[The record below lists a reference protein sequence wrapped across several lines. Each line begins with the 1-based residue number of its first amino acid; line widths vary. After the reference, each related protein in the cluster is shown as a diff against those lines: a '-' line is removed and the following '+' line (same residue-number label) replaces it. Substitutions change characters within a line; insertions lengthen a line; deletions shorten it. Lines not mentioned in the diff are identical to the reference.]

1 MSATA
6 ADPARCVIVGGNA
19 AGMSAATRL
28 RRRDETVE
36 IVVFE
41 RGEHV
46 SYASCGLPYHV
57 GETIPAADLDVL
69 SPERVG
75 AMFDVDV
82 RTGHEVVDVDT
93 DARTVRVDDGASVDT
108 VAYDDLV
115 LAPGAEPVVPPING
129 VENVERLYTMRS
141 VEDATTVREAVNEL
155 HDARGLVVG
164 AGYIGLEVAENLDA
178 AGLEVTVAEMRDR
191 VMPATL
197 GPAMAATVHNHV
209 RDAGVDLRLGE
220 SVEAFDPTDDGGA
233 TARLEGGA
241 TVRAD
246 IVVLA
251 TGVTPRTELADAAG
265 LDRGESGAIAVDDRL
280 LTSEPGVYAV
290 GDVAETTH
298 AVTGD
303 PVWVPLAGPANRQ
316 GRTVADLIAGD
327 DAAYGPVCPTAVAK
341 VFDLTIGTIGE
352 TAADLKDRDRAYE
365 RSYTYVPS
373 HAEYY
378 PGAEQVRLLTL
389 FDPDDGTL
397 FGAQVIG
404 GDGVDKRTDV
414 LATAVQHGDTVFD
427 LVDLDLAYAPP
438 YSSAKDPVNVAGM
451 VAANV
456 VDGAVEQV
464 HWDELGALGE
474 DVTLV
479 DCRPSEMRAA
489 AGAIE
494 NSRNVPL
501 PVMRD
506 RVDDLSDRVVTYCK
520 IGQSSYFAAR
530 FLTQRGVDVRNL
542 AGGYSLYREVVRD
555 REARTGDTAVP
566 VSLTDD

>member
-75 AMFDVDV
+75 AIFDVDV

-178 AGLEVTVAEMRDR
+178 AGLEVTVAEMHDR

-209 RDAGVDLRLGE
+209 RDADVDLRLGE
-220 SVEAFDPTDDGGA
+220 SVEAFDPTMGVQ
-233 TARLEGGA
+233 RL
-241 TVRAD
+241 V
-246 IVVLA
+246 
-251 TGVTPRTELADAAG
+251 
-265 LDRGESGAIAVDDRL
+265 SKAV
-280 LTSEPGVYAV
+280 
-290 GDVAETTH
+290 
-298 AVTGD
+298 
-303 PVWVPLAGPANRQ
+303 
-316 GRTVADLIAGD
+316 
-327 DAAYGPVCPTAVAK
+327 
-341 VFDLTIGTIGE
+341 
-352 TAADLKDRDRAYE
+352 
-365 RSYTYVPS
+365 
-373 HAEYY
+373 
-378 PGAEQVRLLTL
+378 
-389 FDPDDGTL
+389 
-397 FGAQVIG
+397 
-404 GDGVDKRTDV
+404 
-414 LATAVQHGDTVFD
+414 
-427 LVDLDLAYAPP
+427 
-438 YSSAKDPVNVAGM
+438 
-451 VAANV
+451 
-456 VDGAVEQV
+456 
-464 HWDELGALGE
+464 
-474 DVTLV
+474 
-479 DCRPSEMRAA
+479 RPS
-489 AGAIE
+489 G
-494 NSRNVPL
+494 P
-501 PVMRD
+501 
-506 RVDDLSDRVVTYCK
+506 T
-520 IGQSSYFAAR
+520 SSSS
-530 FLTQRGVDVRNL
+530 QRGSHRGRNWRTRRGST
-542 AGGYSLYREVVRD
+542 AGSR
-555 REARTGDTAVP
+555 APSWST
-566 VSLTDD
+566 TDFSRPNRASTPSVT